1 MPQVMD
7 NKTNNRLNTNLNEL
21 PEHNS
26 YLHSSLKNE
35 LSTGALK
42 SSNIFLKN
50 LENHVHTYE

>member
-1 MPQVMD
+1 MD